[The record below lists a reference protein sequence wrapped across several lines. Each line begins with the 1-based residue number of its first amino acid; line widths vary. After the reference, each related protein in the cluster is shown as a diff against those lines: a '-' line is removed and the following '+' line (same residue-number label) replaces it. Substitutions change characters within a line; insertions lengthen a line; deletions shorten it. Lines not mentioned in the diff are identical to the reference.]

1 MIVQRFTVAS
11 SFAWSGLGLHSGKDV
26 TVTVHPGEA
35 GLWFRSDSGR
45 WEAIPENVSETS
57 RCTRLGEVS
66 TIEHLMSALAVH
78 EITDA
83 EIEVTG
89 GELPAIDGSAKVFYD
104 DLHAVGRTGLGERTL
119 PDLFSRVFLQD
130 DLVKI
135 AIAKG
140 VGRWRYEFSR
150 ENRWPFY
157 QEAEIESFASYGTEI
172 APARTFGFE
181 EEVPAMIAA
190 GLARGLDKS
199 SALVI
204 KEDGYRHK
212 PIALRAG
219 GQPLGSYVL
228 IVRKHVMSRNGVK
241 IARCCYHHHQ
251 YIRTPM
257 AR

>member
-1 MIVQRFTVAS
+1 
-11 SFAWSGLGLHSGKDV
+11 
-26 TVTVHPGEA
+26 
-35 GLWFRSDSGR
+35 
-45 WEAIPENVSETS
+45 
-57 RCTRLGEVS
+57 LGEVS

-204 KEDGYRHK
+204 KEDGYRNDALFENEPARHK
-212 PIALRAG
+212 LLDLIGDLYLSGVPVRFLDVVGERSGHRTNVEAAHRLRLALG
-219 GQPLGSYVL
+219 LSL
-228 IVRKHVMSRNGVK
+228 
-241 IARCCYHHHQ
+241 
-251 YIRTPM
+251 
-257 AR
+257 